1 MAEKKT
7 SKISQIKSRLKTAR
21 SLVRL
26 KSFET
31 ESSAGRSKER
41 LRRVLLTA
49 IGSFAAQATNTLTT
63 FISVPLALRYLGQE
77 RYGLWLS
84 ITSTLAFLGFADLGI
99 GGGVINSVSEAHGK
113 DDARLAGEYVSSAFF
128 MLFSLAVLLGLVF
141 LIFFPR
147 ISWTWVFNVSSPLAR
162 AELGP
167 AVFVFILCF
176 LFSLPLGVVQ
186 RVQIGYQEGFVNN
199 LWQIG
204 ASLLSL
210 ALLLAVISLK
220 AGLPWLVL
228 ALAGAPTFITLVN
241 GISLFG
247 HRRPW
252 LLPKLR
258 AVRAAASRK
267 ILRLGL
273 LFFILQV
280 SIALG
285 YQKDNLVI
293 SHFLGADMVSQYA
306 VPMKLFMIAP
316 IFLSFFFMPLWP
328 AYGEAITRRDFHWV
342 RRTFRR
348 SLIMAF
354 GIGFASAVGLVFL
367 CKPILKVWVGPSIN
381 PPLALILGLA
391 LWTVVNSLSG
401 PIAMLLNGASVIGFQ
416 VACSLSMAV
425 SSLTLSLFLV
435 RRIGHPGPIQ
445 ATVIA
450 QVAFILVPAL
460 VFLPRFFRKL
470 TAPASVR

>member
-1 MAEKKT
+1 MAEKDATKL
-7 SKISQIKSRLKTAR
+7 SQVRMRLRTAL

-31 ESSAGRSKER
+31 ESSSGRSKER
-41 LRRVLLTA
+41 LRRVSLTA
-49 IGSFAAQATNTLTT
+49 IGSFAAQATNTLPT
-63 FISVPLALRYLGQE
+63 FISIPLALKYLGQE

-113 DDARLAGEYVSSAFF
+113 DDTRLAGEYVSSAFF
-128 MLFSLAVLLGLVF
+128 MLFSLAVLLGLVL
-141 LIFFPR
+141 LIVFPR
-147 ISWTWVFNVSSPLAR
+147 ISWTWVFNVSTPLAR

-167 AVFVFILCF
+167 AVLVFILCF

-210 ALLLAVISLK
+210 ASLLAVIFLK

-228 ALAGAPTFITLVN
+228 ALAGAPTFMTLIN

-247 HRRPW
+247 FRRPW
-252 LLPKLR
+252 LLPRLR
-258 AVRAAASRK
+258 KFRAAAGRR

-293 SHFLGADMVSQYA
+293 SHFLGADKVSQYA

-316 IFLSFFFMPLWP
+316 VFLSFFFMPLWP
-328 AYGEAITRRDFHWV
+328 AYGEAITRRDFQWV

-348 SLIMAF
+348 SMIMAL
-354 GIGFASAVGLVFL
+354 GISSLAAVGLLFL
-367 CKPILKVWVGPSIN
+367 CRPILKIWVGPSIN
-381 PPLALILGLA
+381 PPSALIFGLA
-391 LWTVVNSLSG
+391 LWTIVNSMCG
-401 PIAMLLNGASVIGFQ
+401 PIAMLLNGASIIGFQ
-416 VACSLSMAV
+416 VVCSLTMAV
-425 SSLTLSLFLV
+425 SSLTMSLFLV
-435 RRIGHPGPIQ
+435 RWIGLPGPIL
-445 ATVIA
+445 ATVGA
-450 QVAFILVPAL
+450 QVMFILVPAFF
-460 VFLPRFFRKL
+460 FLPHFFRKL
-470 TAPASVR
+470 TAPLSVR